1 MKRKLI
7 LMAVTVAS
15 TVAFS
20 GFSVEANAA
29 VNDDALVNVQ
39 NKVMEYINNY
49 SDNYNAAESGTE
61 SISNTVGVNWNDY
74 INNAGNSYKDTVDQI
89 ASELPEITMPETP
102 VQPPETSE
110 APENPIVSEGMDIT
124 SENGLVQTFLIDNII
139 RIVHVGESYTINVL
153 HSPGEVVFTS
163 DNPEVATVDGNGNVV
178 AVAPGKAHIIVS
190 TADGSRTRKALV
202 RVLGDNELPDVD
214 LPDVDLPDID
224 LPDVDLPDIDNDINI
239 GNGNGNGNDINIGN
253 GNGNG
258 NDINIGNGND
268 INIGIGGINI
278 GISINKPS
286 GNNPSLNYPTINWPT
301 GGTINWPTGG
311 ITGGTNGT
319 LGSLG
324 SANKISTIPT
334 TLSSAKEI
342 STSTLPNTG
351 AAIPLE
357 AIGAVSLLGGLGIYK
372 KRK

>member
-89 ASELPEITMPETP
+89 ASELPEITIPETP

-124 SENGLVQTFLIDNII
+124 SENRLVQTFLIDNII

-202 RVLGDNELPDVD
+202 RVLGENELPDVD
-214 LPDVDLPDID
+214 LPDVDLPDI
-224 LPDVDLPDIDNDINI
+224 DLPDIDNDINI

-253 GNGNG
+253 GNGITI
-258 NDINIGNGND
+258 DIN
-268 INIGIGGINI
+268 
-278 GISINKPS
+278 INKPS
-286 GNNPSLNYPTINWPT
+286 GNYPSLNLPTINWPT
-301 GGTINWPTGG
+301 GGTTG
-311 ITGGTNGT
+311 GT

-324 SANKISTIPT
+324 SANKISTTPT
-334 TLSSAKEI
+334 TLSSAKGTSI
-342 STSTLPNTG
+342 STLPNTG
-351 AAIPLE
+351 VAIPLE
-357 AIGAVSLLGGLGIYK
+357 AIGAISLLGGLGIYK

>member
-49 SDNYNAAESGTE
+49 YDNYNAAESGTE

-89 ASELPEITMPETP
+89 ASELPEITIPETS

-202 RVLGDNELPDVD
+202 RVLGENELPDVD
-214 LPDVDLPDID
+214 LPDI
-224 LPDVDLPDIDNDINI
+224 DLPDIDNDINI

-253 GNGNG
+253 GITI
-258 NDINIGNGND
+258 DIN
-268 INIGIGGINI
+268 
-278 GISINKPS
+278 INKPS
-286 GNNPSLNYPTINWPT
+286 GNYPSLNWPTINWPT
-301 GGTINWPTGG
+301 GGTTG
-311 ITGGTNGT
+311 GT

-324 SANKISTIPT
+324 SINKISTTPT
-334 TLSSAKEI
+334 TLSSAKGTSI
-342 STSTLPNTG
+342 STLPNTG
-351 AAIPLE
+351 VAIPLE
-357 AIGAVSLLGGLGIYK
+357 AIGAISLLGGLGIYK

>member
-89 ASELPEITMPETP
+89 ASELPEITIPETP

-202 RVLGDNELPDVD
+202 RVLGENELPDV
-214 LPDVDLPDID
+214 D

-253 GNGNG
+253 GNGITI
-258 NDINIGNGND
+258 DIN
-268 INIGIGGINI
+268 
-278 GISINKPS
+278 INKPS
-286 GNNPSLNYPTINWPT
+286 GNYPSLNLPTINWPT
-301 GGTINWPTGG
+301 GGTTG
-311 ITGGTNGT
+311 GT

-324 SANKISTIPT
+324 SINKISTTPT
-334 TLSSAKEI
+334 TLSSAKGTSI
-342 STSTLPNTG
+342 STLPNTG
-351 AAIPLE
+351 VAIPLE
-357 AIGAVSLLGGLGIYK
+357 AIGAISLLGGLGIYK

>member
-89 ASELPEITMPETP
+89 ASELPEITIPETP

-163 DNPEVATVDGNGNVV
+163 SNPEVATVDGNGNVV
-178 AVAPGKAHIIVS
+178 AIAPGKAYITVS
-190 TADGSRTRKALV
+190 TADSCRTRKAVV
-202 RVLGDNELPDVD
+202 RVLGENELPDVD
-214 LPDVDLPDID
+214 LPDT
-224 LPDVDLPDIDNDINI
+224 DNDINI
-239 GNGNGNGNDINIGN
+239 DTDINIGN
-253 GNGNG
+253 DNN
-258 NDINIGNGND
+258 INID
-268 INIGIGGINI
+268 
-278 GISINKPS
+278 ISINKPS
-286 GNNPSLNYPTINWPT
+286 GNWPSINWPT
-301 GGTINWPTGG
+301 GGTIGG
-311 ITGGTNGT
+311 TTGGTI
-319 LGSLG
+319 GSLG
-324 SANKISTIPT
+324 SANKISTTPT
-334 TLSSAKEI
+334 TLSSTKGT

-351 AAIPLE
+351 APIPVE
-357 AIGAVSLLGGLGIYK
+357 AIGVLSLLGGLGIYK

>member
-89 ASELPEITMPETP
+89 ASELPEITIPETP

-202 RVLGDNELPDVD
+202 RVLGENELPDVD

-224 LPDVDLPDIDNDINI
+224 LPDIDLPDIDNDINI
-239 GNGNGNGNDINIGN
+239 GNGNGNDINIGN
-253 GNGNG
+253 GNGITI
-258 NDINIGNGND
+258 DIN
-268 INIGIGGINI
+268 
-278 GISINKPS
+278 INKPS
-286 GNNPSLNYPTINWPT
+286 GNYPSLNLPTINWPT
-301 GGTINWPTGG
+301 GGTTG
-311 ITGGTNGT
+311 GT

-324 SANKISTIPT
+324 NANKISTTPT
-334 TLSSAKEI
+334 TLSSAKGTSI
-342 STSTLPNTG
+342 STLPNTG
-351 AAIPLE
+351 VAIPLE
-357 AIGAVSLLGGLGIYK
+357 AIGAISLLGGLGIYK

>member
-89 ASELPEITMPETP
+89 ASELPEITIPETP

-202 RVLGDNELPDVD
+202 RVLGENELPDVD
-214 LPDVDLPDID
+214 LPDT
-224 LPDVDLPDIDNDINI
+224 DNDINI
-239 GNGNGNGNDINIGN
+239 DTDINIGN
-253 GNGNG
+253 DNN
-258 NDINIGNGND
+258 INID
-268 INIGIGGINI
+268 
-278 GISINKPS
+278 ISINKPS
-286 GNNPSLNYPTINWPT
+286 GNWPSINWPT
-301 GGTINWPTGG
+301 GGTIGG
-311 ITGGTNGT
+311 TTGGTI
-319 LGSLG
+319 GSLG
-324 SANKISTIPT
+324 SANKISTTPT
-334 TLSSAKEI
+334 TLSSTKGT

-351 AAIPLE
+351 APIPVE
-357 AIGAVSLLGGLGIYK
+357 AIGVLSLLGGLGIYK

>member
-89 ASELPEITMPETP
+89 ASELPEITIPETP

-202 RVLGDNELPDVD
+202 RVLGENELPDVD
-214 LPDVDLPDID
+214 LPDI
-224 LPDVDLPDIDNDINI
+224 DLPDIDNDINI

-253 GNGNG
+253 GNGITI
-258 NDINIGNGND
+258 DIN
-268 INIGIGGINI
+268 
-278 GISINKPS
+278 INKPS
-286 GNNPSLNYPTINWPT
+286 GNYPSLNLPTINWPT
-301 GGTINWPTGG
+301 GGTTG
-311 ITGGTNGT
+311 GT

-324 SANKISTIPT
+324 SANKISTKPT
-334 TLSSAKEI
+334 TLSSAKGTSI
-342 STSTLPNTG
+342 STLPNTG
-351 AAIPLE
+351 VAIPLE
-357 AIGAVSLLGGLGIYK
+357 AIGAISLLGGLGIYK

>member
-89 ASELPEITMPETP
+89 ASELPEITIPETP

-163 DNPEVATVDGNGNVV
+163 DNQEVATVDGNGNVV

-202 RVLGDNELPDVD
+202 RVLGENELPDV
-214 LPDVDLPDID
+214 D

-253 GNGNG
+253 GNGITI
-258 NDINIGNGND
+258 DIN
-268 INIGIGGINI
+268 
-278 GISINKPS
+278 INKPS
-286 GNNPSLNYPTINWPT
+286 GNYPSLNLPTINWPT
-301 GGTINWPTGG
+301 GGTTG
-311 ITGGTNGT
+311 GT

-324 SANKISTIPT
+324 SANKISTTPT
-334 TLSSAKEI
+334 TLSSAKGASI
-342 STSTLPNTG
+342 STLPNTG
-351 AAIPLE
+351 VAIPLE
-357 AIGAVSLLGGLGIYK
+357 AIGAISLLGGLGIYK

>member
-89 ASELPEITMPETP
+89 ASELPEITIPETP

-202 RVLGDNELPDVD
+202 RVLGENELPDVD
-214 LPDVDLPDID
+214 LPDI
-224 LPDVDLPDIDNDINI
+224 DLPDIDNDINI
-239 GNGNGNGNDINIGN
+239 GNGNDNGNDININIGN
-253 GNGNG
+253 GNGITI
-258 NDINIGNGND
+258 DIN
-268 INIGIGGINI
+268 
-278 GISINKPS
+278 INKPS
-286 GNNPSLNYPTINWPT
+286 GNYPSLNLPTINWPT
-301 GGTINWPTGG
+301 GGTTG
-311 ITGGTNGT
+311 GT

-324 SANKISTIPT
+324 SANKISTTPT
-334 TLSSAKEI
+334 TLSSAKGTSI
-342 STSTLPNTG
+342 STLPNTG
-351 AAIPLE
+351 VAIPLE
-357 AIGAVSLLGGLGIYK
+357 AIGAISLLGGLGIYK

>member
-7 LMAVTVAS
+7 LMAVTVTS

-74 INNAGNSYKDTVDQI
+74 INNAGNSYKDTIDQI
-89 ASELPEITMPETP
+89 ASELPEITIPETS

-202 RVLGDNELPDVD
+202 RVLGENE
-214 LPDVDLPDID
+214 

-239 GNGNGNGNDINIGN
+239 GNGNDINIGN
-253 GNGNG
+253 GNGITI
-258 NDINIGNGND
+258 DIN
-268 INIGIGGINI
+268 
-278 GISINKPS
+278 INKPS
-286 GNNPSLNYPTINWPT
+286 GNYPSLNLPTINWPT
-301 GGTINWPTGG
+301 GGTTG
-311 ITGGTNGT
+311 GT

-324 SANKISTIPT
+324 SANKISTTPT
-334 TLSSAKEI
+334 TLSSAKGTSI
-342 STSTLPNTG
+342 STLPNTG
-351 AAIPLE
+351 VAIPLE
-357 AIGAVSLLGGLGIYK
+357 AIGAISLLGGLGIYK

>member
-61 SISNTVGVNWNDY
+61 SISNTVGVNWNDC

-89 ASELPEITMPETP
+89 ASELPEITIPETP

-139 RIVHVGESYTINVL
+139 RIVHVGESYTINVV

-202 RVLGDNELPDVD
+202 RVLGENELPDVD
-214 LPDVDLPDID
+214 LPDVDLPDI
-224 LPDVDLPDIDNDINI
+224 DLPDIDNDINI

-253 GNGNG
+253 GNGITI
-258 NDINIGNGND
+258 DIN
-268 INIGIGGINI
+268 
-278 GISINKPS
+278 INKPS
-286 GNNPSLNYPTINWPT
+286 GNYPSLNLPTINWPT
-301 GGTINWPTGG
+301 GGTTG
-311 ITGGTNGT
+311 GT

-324 SANKISTIPT
+324 SANKISTTPT
-334 TLSSAKEI
+334 TLSSAKGTSI
-342 STSTLPNTG
+342 STLPNTG
-351 AAIPLE
+351 VAIPLE
-357 AIGAVSLLGGLGIYK
+357 AIGAISLLGGLGIYK

>member
-49 SDNYNAAESGTE
+49 YDNYNAAESGTE

-89 ASELPEITMPETP
+89 ASELPEITIPETS

-202 RVLGDNELPDVD
+202 RVLGENELPDV
-214 LPDVDLPDID
+214 D

-253 GNGNG
+253 GNGITI
-258 NDINIGNGND
+258 DIN
-268 INIGIGGINI
+268 
-278 GISINKPS
+278 INKPS
-286 GNNPSLNYPTINWPT
+286 GNYPSLNLPTINWPT
-301 GGTINWPTGG
+301 GGTTG
-311 ITGGTNGT
+311 GT

-324 SANKISTIPT
+324 SANKISTTPT
-334 TLSSAKEI
+334 TLSSAKGTSI
-342 STSTLPNTG
+342 STLPNTG
-351 AAIPLE
+351 VAIPLE
-357 AIGAVSLLGGLGIYK
+357 AIGAISLLGGLGIYK

>member
-49 SDNYNAAESGTE
+49 YDNYNAAESGTE

-89 ASELPEITMPETP
+89 ASELPEITIPETP

-202 RVLGDNELPDVD
+202 RVLGENELPDVD
-214 LPDVDLPDID
+214 LPDI
-224 LPDVDLPDIDNDINI
+224 DLPDIDNDINI

-253 GNGNG
+253 GNGITI
-258 NDINIGNGND
+258 DIN
-268 INIGIGGINI
+268 
-278 GISINKPS
+278 INKPS
-286 GNNPSLNYPTINWPT
+286 GNYPSLNWPTINWPT
-301 GGTINWPTGG
+301 GGTTG
-311 ITGGTNGT
+311 GT

-324 SANKISTIPT
+324 SANKISTTPT
-334 TLSSAKEI
+334 TLSSAKGTSI
-342 STSTLPNTG
+342 STLPNTG
-351 AAIPLE
+351 VAIPLE
-357 AIGAVSLLGGLGIYK
+357 AIGAISLLGGLGIYK

>member
-49 SDNYNAAESGTE
+49 YDNYNAAESGTE

-89 ASELPEITMPETP
+89 ASELPEITIPETP

-202 RVLGDNELPDVD
+202 RVLGENELPDVD
-214 LPDVDLPDID
+214 LPDI
-224 LPDVDLPDIDNDINI
+224 DLPDIDNDINI

-253 GNGNG
+253 GNGITI
-258 NDINIGNGND
+258 DIN
-268 INIGIGGINI
+268 
-278 GISINKPS
+278 INKPS
-286 GNNPSLNYPTINWPT
+286 GNYPSLNWPTINWPT
-301 GGTINWPTGG
+301 GGTTG
-311 ITGGTNGT
+311 GT

-324 SANKISTIPT
+324 SINKISTTPT
-334 TLSSAKEI
+334 TLSSAKGTSI
-342 STSTLPNTG
+342 STLPNTG
-351 AAIPLE
+351 VAIPLE
-357 AIGAVSLLGGLGIYK
+357 AIGAISLLGGLGIYK

>member
-89 ASELPEITMPETP
+89 ASELPEITIPETS

-202 RVLGDNELPDVD
+202 RVLGENELPDVD
-214 LPDVDLPDID
+214 LPDI
-224 LPDVDLPDIDNDINI
+224 DLPDIDNDINI

-253 GNGNG
+253 GNGITI
-258 NDINIGNGND
+258 DIN
-268 INIGIGGINI
+268 
-278 GISINKPS
+278 INKPS
-286 GNNPSLNYPTINWPT
+286 GNYPSLNLPTINWPT
-301 GGTINWPTGG
+301 GGTTG
-311 ITGGTNGT
+311 GT

-324 SANKISTIPT
+324 SANKISTTPT
-334 TLSSAKEI
+334 TLSSAKGTSI
-342 STSTLPNTG
+342 STLPNTG
-351 AAIPLE
+351 VAIPLE
-357 AIGAVSLLGGLGIYK
+357 AIGAISLLGGLGIYK

>member
-89 ASELPEITMPETP
+89 ASELPEITIPETS

-202 RVLGDNELPDVD
+202 RVLGENELPDVD
-214 LPDVDLPDID
+214 LPDI
-224 LPDVDLPDIDNDINI
+224 DLPDIDNDINI

-253 GNGNG
+253 GITI
-258 NDINIGNGND
+258 DIN
-268 INIGIGGINI
+268 
-278 GISINKPS
+278 INKPS
-286 GNNPSLNYPTINWPT
+286 GNYPSLNLPTINWPT
-301 GGTINWPTGG
+301 GGTTG
-311 ITGGTNGT
+311 GT

-324 SANKISTIPT
+324 SANKISTTPT
-334 TLSSAKEI
+334 TLSSAKGTSI
-342 STSTLPNTG
+342 STLPNTG
-351 AAIPLE
+351 VAIPLE
-357 AIGAVSLLGGLGIYK
+357 AIGAISLLGGLGIYK

>member
-89 ASELPEITMPETP
+89 ASELPEITIPETP

-202 RVLGDNELPDVD
+202 RVLGENELPDVD

-224 LPDVDLPDIDNDINI
+224 LPDID
-239 GNGNGNGNDINIGN
+239 
-253 GNGNG
+253 

-268 INIGIGGINI
+268 INIGNGNGITIDIN
-278 GISINKPS
+278 INKPS
-286 GNNPSLNYPTINWPT
+286 GNYPSLNLPTINWPT
-301 GGTINWPTGG
+301 GGTTG
-311 ITGGTNGT
+311 GT

-324 SANKISTIPT
+324 SANKISTTPT
-334 TLSSAKEI
+334 TLSSAKGASI
-342 STSTLPNTG
+342 STLPNTG
-351 AAIPLE
+351 VAIPLE
-357 AIGAVSLLGGLGIYK
+357 AIGAISLLGGLGIYK

>member
-89 ASELPEITMPETP
+89 ASELPEITIPETP

-110 APENPIVSEGMDIT
+110 APKNPIVSEGMDIT

-202 RVLGDNELPDVD
+202 RVLGENELPDV
-214 LPDVDLPDID
+214 D

-253 GNGNG
+253 GNGITI
-258 NDINIGNGND
+258 DIN
-268 INIGIGGINI
+268 
-278 GISINKPS
+278 INKPS
-286 GNNPSLNYPTINWPT
+286 GNYPSLNLPTINWPT
-301 GGTINWPTGG
+301 GGTTG
-311 ITGGTNGT
+311 GT

-324 SANKISTIPT
+324 SINKISTTPT
-334 TLSSAKEI
+334 TLSSAKGTSI
-342 STSTLPNTG
+342 STLPNTG
-351 AAIPLE
+351 VAIPLE
-357 AIGAVSLLGGLGIYK
+357 AIGAISLLGGLGIYK

>member
-89 ASELPEITMPETP
+89 ASELPEITIPETP

-202 RVLGDNELPDVD
+202 RVLGENELPDVD
-214 LPDVDLPDID
+214 LPDVDLPDI
-224 LPDVDLPDIDNDINI
+224 DLPDIDNDINI

-258 NDINIGNGND
+258 NDINIGNGNGNGITID
-268 INIGIGGINI
+268 IN
-278 GISINKPS
+278 INKPS
-286 GNNPSLNYPTINWPT
+286 GNYPSLNLPTINWPT
-301 GGTINWPTGG
+301 GGTTG
-311 ITGGTNGT
+311 GT

-324 SANKISTIPT
+324 SANKISTTPT
-334 TLSSAKEI
+334 TLSSAKGASI
-342 STSTLPNTG
+342 STLPNTG
-351 AAIPLE
+351 VAIPLE
-357 AIGAVSLLGGLGIYK
+357 AIGAISLLGGLGIYK

>member
-89 ASELPEITMPETP
+89 ASELPEITIPETP

-202 RVLGDNELPDVD
+202 RVLGENELPDV
-214 LPDVDLPDID
+214 D

-253 GNGNG
+253 GNGITI
-258 NDINIGNGND
+258 DIN
-268 INIGIGGINI
+268 
-278 GISINKPS
+278 INKPS
-286 GNNPSLNYPTINWPT
+286 GNYPSLNLPTINWPT
-301 GGTINWPTGG
+301 GGTTG
-311 ITGGTNGT
+311 GT

-324 SANKISTIPT
+324 SANKISTTPT
-334 TLSSAKEI
+334 TLSSAKGASI
-342 STSTLPNTG
+342 STLPNTG
-351 AAIPLE
+351 VAIPLE
-357 AIGAVSLLGGLGIYK
+357 AIGAISLFGGLGIYK

>member
-74 INNAGNSYKDTVDQI
+74 INNAGNSYKDTVEQI
-89 ASELPEITMPETP
+89 ASELPEITIPETP

-202 RVLGDNELPDVD
+202 RVLGENELPDV
-214 LPDVDLPDID
+214 D

-253 GNGNG
+253 GNGITI
-258 NDINIGNGND
+258 DIN
-268 INIGIGGINI
+268 
-278 GISINKPS
+278 INKPS
-286 GNNPSLNYPTINWPT
+286 GNYPSLNLPTINWPT
-301 GGTINWPTGG
+301 GGTTG
-311 ITGGTNGT
+311 GT

-324 SANKISTIPT
+324 SANKIST
-334 TLSSAKEI
+334 TLSLI
-342 STSTLPNTG
+342 H
-351 AAIPLE
+351 I
-357 AIGAVSLLGGLGIYK
+357 
-372 KRK
+372 

>member
-89 ASELPEITMPETP
+89 ASELPEITIPETP

-124 SENGLVQTFLIDNII
+124 NENGLVQTFLIDNII

-202 RVLGDNELPDVD
+202 RVLGENELPDVD
-214 LPDVDLPDID
+214 LPDI
-224 LPDVDLPDIDNDINI
+224 DLPDIDNDINI
-239 GNGNGNGNDINIGN
+239 GNGNGNGNDITI
-253 GNGNG
+253 
-258 NDINIGNGND
+258 DIN
-268 INIGIGGINI
+268 
-278 GISINKPS
+278 INKPS
-286 GNNPSLNYPTINWPT
+286 GNYPSLNLPTINWPT
-301 GGTINWPTGG
+301 GGTTG
-311 ITGGTNGT
+311 GT

-324 SANKISTIPT
+324 SANKISTTPT
-334 TLSSAKEI
+334 TLSSAKGTSI
-342 STSTLPNTG
+342 STLPNTG
-351 AAIPLE
+351 VAIPLE
-357 AIGAVSLLGGLGIYK
+357 AIGAISLLGGLGIYK

>member
-89 ASELPEITMPETP
+89 ASELPEITIPETP

-202 RVLGDNELPDVD
+202 RVLGENELPDVD
-214 LPDVDLPDID
+214 LPDI
-224 LPDVDLPDIDNDINI
+224 DLPDIDNDINI
-239 GNGNGNGNDINIGN
+239 GNGNGITIDIN
-253 GNGNG
+253 
-258 NDINIGNGND
+258 
-268 INIGIGGINI
+268 
-278 GISINKPS
+278 INKPS
-286 GNNPSLNYPTINWPT
+286 GNYPSLNLPTINWPT
-301 GGTINWPTGG
+301 GGTTG
-311 ITGGTNGT
+311 GT

-324 SANKISTIPT
+324 SANKISTTPT
-334 TLSSAKEI
+334 TLSSAKGTSI
-342 STSTLPNTG
+342 STLPNTG
-351 AAIPLE
+351 VAIPLE
-357 AIGAVSLLGGLGIYK
+357 AIGAISLLGGLGIYK

>member
-15 TVAFS
+15 TVSFS

-89 ASELPEITMPETP
+89 ASELPEITIPETP

-202 RVLGDNELPDVD
+202 RVLGENELPDVD
-214 LPDVDLPDID
+214 LPDI
-224 LPDVDLPDIDNDINI
+224 DLPDIDNDINI

-253 GNGNG
+253 GITI
-258 NDINIGNGND
+258 DIN
-268 INIGIGGINI
+268 
-278 GISINKPS
+278 INKPS
-286 GNNPSLNYPTINWPT
+286 GNYPSLNLPTINWPT
-301 GGTINWPTGG
+301 GGTTG
-311 ITGGTNGT
+311 GT

-324 SANKISTIPT
+324 SINKISTTPT
-334 TLSSAKEI
+334 TLSSAKGTSI
-342 STSTLPNTG
+342 STLPNTG
-351 AAIPLE
+351 VAIPLE
-357 AIGAVSLLGGLGIYK
+357 AIGAISLLGGLGIYK

>member
-89 ASELPEITMPETP
+89 ASELPEITIPETP

-202 RVLGDNELPDVD
+202 RVLGENELPDVD

-224 LPDVDLPDIDNDINI
+224 LPDIDNDINI
-239 GNGNGNGNDINIGN
+239 GNGNGNGYDINIGN
-253 GNGNG
+253 GNGITI
-258 NDINIGNGND
+258 DIN
-268 INIGIGGINI
+268 
-278 GISINKPS
+278 INKPS
-286 GNNPSLNYPTINWPT
+286 GNYPSLNLPTINWPT
-301 GGTINWPTGG
+301 GGTTG
-311 ITGGTNGT
+311 GT

-324 SANKISTIPT
+324 SANKISTTPT
-334 TLSSAKEI
+334 TLSSAKGTSI
-342 STSTLPNTG
+342 STLPNTG
-351 AAIPLE
+351 VAIPLE
-357 AIGAVSLLGGLGIYK
+357 AIGAISLLGGLGIYK

>member
-1 MKRKLI
+1 MKRKLV
-7 LMAVTVAS
+7 LMAVAVTS

-20 GFSVEANAA
+20 GFSVEANAS
-29 VNDDALVNVQ
+29 VNDDTLANVQ
-39 NKVMEYINNY
+39 NKVIEYINNY
-49 SDNYNAAESGTE
+49 SDAYNSAESGTE
-61 SISNTVGVNWNDY
+61 GIPNTVGVNWNDY

-89 ASELPEITMPETP
+89 ASELPEITIPETP

-110 APENPIVSEGMDIT
+110 APENSIVSEGMDIT

-202 RVLGDNELPDVD
+202 RVLGENELPDVD
-214 LPDVDLPDID
+214 LPDVDLPDI
-224 LPDVDLPDIDNDINI
+224 DLPDIDNDINI

-258 NDINIGNGND
+258 NDINIGNDNGITID
-268 INIGIGGINI
+268 IN
-278 GISINKPS
+278 INKPS
-286 GNNPSLNYPTINWPT
+286 GNYPSLNWPTINWPT

-357 AIGAVSLLGGLGIYK
+357 AIGAITLLGGLGIYK

>member
-49 SDNYNAAESGTE
+49 YDNYNAAESGTE
-61 SISNTVGVNWNDY
+61 SISNTVDVNWNDY

-89 ASELPEITMPETP
+89 ASELPEITIPETP

-202 RVLGDNELPDVD
+202 RVLGENELPDV
-214 LPDVDLPDID
+214 D

-253 GNGNG
+253 GNGITI
-258 NDINIGNGND
+258 DIN
-268 INIGIGGINI
+268 
-278 GISINKPS
+278 INKPS
-286 GNNPSLNYPTINWPT
+286 GNYPSLNLPTINWPT
-301 GGTINWPTGG
+301 GGTTG
-311 ITGGTNGT
+311 GT

-324 SANKISTIPT
+324 SANKISTTPT
-334 TLSSAKEI
+334 TLSSAKGTSI
-342 STSTLPNTG
+342 STLPNTG
-351 AAIPLE
+351 VAIPLE
-357 AIGAVSLLGGLGIYK
+357 AIGAISLLGGLGIYK

>member
-49 SDNYNAAESGTE
+49 YDNYNAAESGTE

-89 ASELPEITMPETP
+89 ASELPEITIPETS

-202 RVLGDNELPDVD
+202 RVLGENELPDVD
-214 LPDVDLPDID
+214 LPDI
-224 LPDVDLPDIDNDINI
+224 DLPDIDNDINI
-239 GNGNGNGNDINIGN
+239 GNGNDINIGN
-253 GNGNG
+253 GNGITI
-258 NDINIGNGND
+258 DIN
-268 INIGIGGINI
+268 
-278 GISINKPS
+278 INKPS
-286 GNNPSLNYPTINWPT
+286 GNYPTLNLPTINWPT
-301 GGTINWPTGG
+301 GGTTG
-311 ITGGTNGT
+311 GT

-324 SANKISTIPT
+324 SANKISTTPT
-334 TLSSAKEI
+334 TLSSAKGTSI
-342 STSTLPNTG
+342 STLPNTG
-351 AAIPLE
+351 VAIPLE
-357 AIGAVSLLGGLGIYK
+357 AIGAISLLGGLGIYK